1 MSDHSPGN
9 RFTLLQISCPNME
22 TDEGNFYNIS
32 NTLVRTSGRTA
43 HNIGNSLAQ
52 LSDAT

>member
-9 RFTLLQISCPNME
+9 RFMLLQISCPNME
-22 TDEGNFYNIS
+22 TDEGNVYNAS
-32 NTLVRTSGRTA
+32 DTLVGTSGRTA
-43 HNIGNSLAQ
+43 HNIVDSLAQ

>member
-9 RFTLLQISCPNME
+9 RFMLLQISCPNME
-22 TDEGNFYNIS
+22 TDEGNFYNAS
-32 NTLVRTSGRTA
+32 NTLVRTSDRTA

-52 LSDAT
+52 LSDAA